1 MADLAG
7 AFVSSAEFNARYPA
21 VSNSGFV
28 TLLYQNT
35 LGREPD
41 AGGLAGWTSYMDQ
54 GHSRVELLQ
63 LFADSQEF
71 IHKTLLL
78 IDGGFTFA

>member
-7 AFVSSAEFNARYPA
+7 AFVNSAEFNAHYPA

-28 TLLYQNT
+28 TMLYQNT

-41 AGGLAGWTSYMDQ
+41 AGGLAGWIS
-54 GHSRVELLQ
+54 
-63 LFADSQEF
+63 
-71 IHKTLLL
+71 
-78 IDGGFTFA
+78 